1 MNELAK
7 SSGTRSFNG
16 DLPTIRINAQP
27 PTLCDLL
34 AYLPV
39 MQKQNSNKR
48 MMMTITENGIPCRMA
63 MCNIGIVM
71 LHCRRSV
78 FPPLRKVKVFSS
90 SSSPRRNEEEEEVA
104 KRKSCWTFS
113 WLSLFMFIFLLPP
126 FSASQT
132 CWSINR

>member
-63 MCNIGIVM
+63 MCYRYCNVN
-71 LHCRRSV
+71 CRRSV

-90 SSSPRRNEEEEEVA
+90 SSSPRRNEEEEEVV

>member
-39 MQKQNSNKR
+39 MQKLNSNKR
-48 MMMTITENGIPCRMA
+48 MMMTITENGIRCRMA
-63 MCNIGIVM
+63 MCYRYCNVS
-71 LHCRRSV
+71 CRRSV

-90 SSSPRRNEEEEEVA
+90 SSSPRRNEEEEEVV
-104 KRKSCWTFS
+104 KRKSC
-113 WLSLFMFIFLLPP
+113 
-126 FSASQT
+126 
-132 CWSINR
+132 

>member
-63 MCNIGIVM
+63 TYYRYCNVN
-71 LHCRRSV
+71 CRRSV

-90 SSSPRRNEEEEEVA
+90 SPPRRNEEEEEVV

-113 WLSLFMFIFLLPP
+113 WLSLFMYIFLLPP

>member
-1 MNELAK
+1 MNWRNPQVHDHLI
-7 SSGTRSFNG
+7 G
-16 DLPTIRINAQP
+16 DLPTIRINAPP

-63 MCNIGIVM
+63 MCYRYCNVN
-71 LHCRRSV
+71 CRRSV
-78 FPPLRKVKVFSS
+78 FPPLRKVKVFS